1 MVHPPV
7 DTEAHVGQN
16 ATFTCDV
23 GSAANAAWKVN
34 GTWTRDLPTAVQND
48 VWICPLWECGNYSL
62 TILAKLEYNMSRIQ
76 CVALSKSLLVKSK
89 VAHLIIG

>member
-1 MVHPPV
+1 M

-23 GSAANAAWKVN
+23 GSAANAAWIVN

-48 VWICPLWECGNYSL
+48 VWICPLW
-62 TILAKLEYNMSRIQ
+62 TKLEYNMSRIQ
-76 CVALSKSLLVKSK
+76 CVALSKSQPVESE